1 MLCNCKKNSQNK
13 KEEQNVPLASLGQLQ
28 SLSKKL
34 CWEWEVMGEIF
45 KK

>member
-1 MLCNCKKNSQNK
+1 MQLKKNSQNK

-28 SLSKKL
+28 SLSKK